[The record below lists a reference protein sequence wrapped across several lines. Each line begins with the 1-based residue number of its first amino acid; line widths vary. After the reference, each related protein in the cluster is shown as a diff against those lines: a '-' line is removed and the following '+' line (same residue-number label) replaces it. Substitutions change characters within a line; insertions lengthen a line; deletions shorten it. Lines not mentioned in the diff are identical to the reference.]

1 MGATLQDRGKK
12 TELVW
17 VRKPHVGATRGGRS
31 LRFRKGAGGL
41 RRARRGE
48 PGPQTLS
55 SSLGGWG
62 NPSVRPPRPPSPPF
76 PSRAWWRGV
85 GGGIARGARGETRQV
100 RSPPS
105 RRRRLPPSSPPA
117 LGGATAGPAPRA
129 PARGPRRPAWP
140 GGLGAPPPPSL
151 SSLAR
156 VVVGLWPICAPSCD
170 FSQMTP
176 LPTRISVS
184 PFPSWSPHLRCRD
197 FFSTDTFNPFM
208 PPSGL

>member
-85 GGGIARGARGETRQV
+85 GGGSRAEPEARRD
-100 RSPPS
+100 RSGPRP
-105 RRRRLPPSSPPA
+105 RA
-117 LGGATAGPAPRA
+117 GGASRPLHPQLWAGLPLGRPLEHPRGD
-129 PARGPRRPAWP
+129 PGVPRGPEAWGRP
-140 GGLGAPPPPSL
+140 LRL
-151 SSLAR
+151 R
-156 VVVGLWPICAPSCD
+156 
-170 FSQMTP
+170 F
-176 LPTRISVS
+176 LPWAV
-184 PFPSWSPHLRCRD
+184 
-197 FFSTDTFNPFM
+197 
-208 PPSGL
+208 